1 MIPNLMEQ
9 LLYAKT
15 LQLLIG
21 SSQQSCVIAVIDT
34 LPFTDEEMEIYREFI
49 EIKYS
54 AVATQ
59 V

>member
-1 MIPNLMEQ
+1 MPKHCAI
-9 LLYAKT
+9 
-15 LQLLIG
+15 LIG
-21 SSQQSCVIAVIDT
+21 SSQQSCVIAIIDT